1 MQQLRVWELQQ
12 DRPGQTP
19 PLRLPAVCQ
28 SPVLFIC
35 GTVMVMTA
43 PTSGGK
49 HETGSEGVSIDHGCC
64 AQLVSSAPSVVVD

>member
-1 MQQLRVWELQQ
+1 MQRLRAWALEQ
-12 DRPGQTP
+12 DRAGQIP
-19 PLRLPAVCQ
+19 ALRLPAACQ

-49 HETGSEGVSIDHGCC
+49 HETGSEGVRVDHGCC